1 MEKLMIIA
9 PHPDDETLG
18 AGGML
23 AKFSELGYET
33 FVLTISGHLPP
44 LYLEKDFRK
53 TKAEAQK
60 AYNILGVKKSKF
72 LKIPATYIGKE
83 PIHKLN
89 SNDNFPGLPSK

>member
-1 MEKLMIIA
+1 MIIA

-33 FVLTISGHLPP
+33 FVLTISGHLP

-53 TKAEAQK
+53 TSRSPE
-60 AYNILGVKKSKF
+60 
-72 LKIPATYIGKE
+72 
-83 PIHKLN
+83 
-89 SNDNFPGLPSK
+89 GL